1 MREYDAEVMKKTQ
14 FFTKGDHL
22 DLILLI
28 EECLND
34 MDVSVTLS
42 ESAVKFKFDVTPT
55 QVKKIFA
62 EYVWQLN
69 SMRNRDFLTATQ
81 KTLLESQQAQDILN
95 GQEEFKEEDAVE
107 TCTIEI
113 LGVSQQVY
121 CVDFSY
127 KEKAGKK
134 LDVTKKYQHHFKAWK
149 TLLSA
154 WNNITLEEI

>member
-62 EYVWQLN
+62 EYVW
-69 SMRNRDFLTATQ
+69 
-81 KTLLESQQAQDILN
+81 
-95 GQEEFKEEDAVE
+95 
-107 TCTIEI
+107 
-113 LGVSQQVY
+113 
-121 CVDFSY
+121 
-127 KEKAGKK
+127 
-134 LDVTKKYQHHFKAWK
+134 
-149 TLLSA
+149 
-154 WNNITLEEI
+154 